1 MPCPAPGT
9 ISLMPPKPRI
19 LAGERP
25 HSAHSDGLIIDWHSH
40 SYFSDGRATHEAM
53 IAQASRHGVVLG
65 LSDHI
70 LMDNPRLQ
78 SVEELTGYM
87 TALSAL
93 PVVVGAEVSVGDVS
107 DEAQVAIASGVLDEF
122 DYLIASLHQV
132 DLPQGRVTAAAYLNW
147 RFGMYPRYVPT
158 VVQYDRRDYF
168 DEWLRMLAITLKTM
182 PVRILGHFALFP
194 EQADA
199 TGTSLAAIDPT
210 ADPEPDSLAREWL
223 DATIDLCLRHDVAIE
238 LNSKSRVPHRQFIE
252 RAAERGA
259 RFSLGSD
266 AHHLE
271 RAGDIGFGR
280 AILHELGIGNERVLS
295 GTDLDA

>member
-1 MPCPAPGT
+1 MLVMPST
-9 ISLMPPKPRI
+9 PRI

-25 HSAHSDGLIIDWHSH
+25 HSVHTDGLSIDWHSH
-40 SYFSDGRATHEAM
+40 SFFSDGRATHDAM
-53 IAQASRHGVVLG
+53 IAEASRHGVVLG

-70 LMDNPRLQ
+70 LMDNRRLR
-78 SVEELTGYM
+78 SVEDLTGYI
-87 TALSAL
+87 TSLSAL
-93 PVVVGAEVSVGDVS
+93 PVIVGAEVSVGDVS
-107 DEAQVAIASGVLDEF
+107 DEARIAVASGVLDEF

-132 DLPQGRVTAAAYLNW
+132 DVPQGRVTSAAYLNW

-158 VVQYDRRDYF
+158 VAEYDRRDYF
-168 DEWLRMLAITLKTM
+168 DEWLRMLAVTLATM

-199 TGTSLAAIDPT
+199 TGISPAAIDPT
-210 ADPEPDSLAREWL
+210 SDPEPDRLAREWL
-223 DATIDLCLRHDVAIE
+223 DATIDLCVRHDVAIE

-280 AILHELGIGNERVLS
+280 AILHELGVGTDRVLS
-295 GTDLDA
+295 GKDLKG

>member
-1 MPCPAPGT
+1 
-9 ISLMPPKPRI
+9 MPPTPRI
-19 LAGERP
+19 LSGERP
-25 HSAHSDGLIIDWHSH
+25 LSTHSDGLTIDWHSH
-40 SYFSDGRATHEAM
+40 SFFSDGRATHEAM
-53 IAQASRHGVVLG
+53 IAEASRHGVVLG

-70 LMDNPRLQ
+70 LMDNRRLR
-78 SVEELTGYM
+78 SVEELTGYI

-93 PVVVGAEVSVGDVS
+93 PVLVGAEVSVGDVS
-107 DEAQVAIASGVLDEF
+107 DEAQIAVASGVLGEL

-132 DLPQGRVTAAAYLNW
+132 DVPQGRVTASAYLNW
-147 RFGMYPRYVPT
+147 RFGMYPRYEPT
-158 VVQYDRRDYF
+158 VVEYDRRDYF
-168 DEWLRMLAITLKTM
+168 DEWLRMLATTLEAM

-199 TGTSLAAIDPT
+199 TGVSPAAIDPT
-210 ADPEPDSLAREWL
+210 SDPEPDSLAREWL

-252 RAAERGA
+252 RAAERGT

-280 AILHELGIGNERVLS
+280 AILHELGIGPDRVLR
-295 GTDLDA
+295 GTDLKR

>member
-1 MPCPAPGT
+1 
-9 ISLMPPKPRI
+9 MPPTPRI
-19 LAGERP
+19 LSGERP
-25 HSAHSDGLIIDWHSH
+25 LSTHSDGLTIDWHSH
-40 SYFSDGRATHEAM
+40 SFFSDGRATHEAM
-53 IAQASRHGVVLG
+53 IAEASRHGVVLG

-70 LMDNPRLQ
+70 LMDNRRLR
-78 SVEELTGYM
+78 SVEELTGYI

-93 PVVVGAEVSVGDVS
+93 PVIVGAEVSVGDVS
-107 DEAQVAIASGVLDEF
+107 DEAQIAVASGVLGEF

-132 DLPQGRVTAAAYLNW
+132 DVPQGRVTAAAYLNW
-147 RFGMYPRYVPT
+147 RFGMYPRYAPT
-158 VVQYDRRDYF
+158 VVEYDRRDYF
-168 DEWLRMLAITLKTM
+168 DEWLRMLATTLETM

-199 TGTSLAAIDPT
+199 TGVSPAAIDPT
-210 ADPEPDSLAREWL
+210 SDPEPDNLAREWL

-280 AILHELGIGNERVLS
+280 AILHELGIEPDRVLR
-295 GTDLDA
+295 GIDLKR